1 MQNYASAEEK
11 GYMVLMDPGQKNR
24 GLRYWEP
31 VGYGVNLPEHGQG
44 DSQPHSHVV
53 AGDDSQVI
61 DDDKVHP
68 SLGVLVPV
76 QRLRDDVEIHSVHE
90 VDRHCHHVGDGQCR
104 QDAVGRGN
112 HVSPRQDDDVDDVGD
127 DAEQTDDGA
136 DVAMVFHV
144 VTIKL

>member
-1 MQNYASAEEK
+1 M
-11 GYMVLMDPGQKNR
+11 
-24 GLRYWEP
+24 
-31 VGYGVNLPEHGQG
+31 
-44 DSQPHSHVV
+44 

-76 QRLRDDVEIHSVHE
+76 QRLRDDVEIHRVHE
-90 VDRHCHHVGDGQCR
+90 VDRHCHHVGDGQCC